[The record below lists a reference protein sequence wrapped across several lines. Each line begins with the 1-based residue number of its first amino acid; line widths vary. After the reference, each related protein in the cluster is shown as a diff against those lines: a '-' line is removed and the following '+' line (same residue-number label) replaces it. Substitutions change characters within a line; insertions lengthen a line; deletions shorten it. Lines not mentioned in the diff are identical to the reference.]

1 MIHNEKSQNANF
13 PALTTWI
20 FAKYNTMNGPGPT
33 ATDTYKFLTGGT
45 SLYPKGV
52 MVEALGC
59 GVDKRGWVEIGGRGI
74 QIVTHFNYNTA
85 S

>member
-1 MIHNEKSQNANF
+1 MV
-13 PALTTWI
+13 
-20 FAKYNTMNGPGPT
+20 PT
-33 ATDTYKFLTGGT
+33 AIDTYKFLT

-52 MVEALGC
+52 MVEALGH
-59 GVDKRGWVEIGGRGI
+59 GVDKSRWVEIGGRGI